1 MKTTVLAL
9 YGKSRQDDN
18 LTGIMNF
25 LAEARTMGFGL
36 LCHRKFADYLR
47 RSGVAESIIPEV
59 FDGIPEADTAVSFG
73 GDGTFL
79 STARRLCGTQIPIAG
94 VNTGYLGYLAHFSIE
109 EPMRLLLGIRDGKLK
124 TQPRKLVS
132 VSGEDI
138 PADFICEA
146 VNEIAV
152 QKDDSASMINVHVEI
167 DGYFLSDYR
176 ADGLIVST
184 ATGST
189 AYNLSVGGP
198 ILQPELDCM
207 VLSPVAPHSLTLRP
221 IVVSGSSIL
230 RLTMSSRTGS
240 YRLSVDGYS
249 LTMKEGSVLEVKT
262 APYVVNLLTPD
273 DDTFAASLRE
283 KLLWGRS

>member
-9 YGKSRQDDN
+9 YGKSRQEDN

-36 LCHRKFADYLR
+36 LCHRKFADYLL
-47 RSGVAESIIPEV
+47 RSGVDDVLIPEV
-59 FDGIPEADTAVSFG
+59 FEGIPDADTAVSFG

-79 STARRLCGTQIPIAG
+79 RTARRLCGTQIPIAG

-109 EPMRLLLGIRDGKLK
+109 EPLRLLQGIREGKLK

-132 VSGEDI
+132 VSGPGI
-138 PADFICEA
+138 PKDFICDA
-146 VNEIAV
+146 LNEIAV

-221 IVVSGSSIL
+221 IVVSGSSVL

-249 LTMKEGSVLEVKT
+249 LTMKDGSVLELKR
-262 APYVVNLLTPD
+262 APYVVNLLTPE